1 MPFPKQTKE
10 ARERAK
16 VRRAEARERM
26 RTAVRD
32 EAVRACF
39 AYVAFASGK
48 PTSKQARAFGAYLA
62 QNGCSSSVPLG
73 RAKGDSVT
81 PDVLARTQRGFLT
94 ACRPSLA
101 SRRNLVRDLRAF
113 ARLAGAVSSDAE
125 ESVTLI
131 ANLLKTGKVSRARP
145 VERESVKPP
154 VRRAETPRCYEVLG
168 CSVDDSDEV
177 IKRKYR
183 QLAATLHP
191 DKHAAKV
198 RTPQDAARYTAEF
211 QQLQLAYEE
220 VRRLRGMGR

>member
-16 VRRAEARERM
+16 VRRAETRERM

-32 EAVRACF
+32 DAVRACF
-39 AYVAFASGK
+39 AYVASVDGK
-48 PTSKQARAFGAYLA
+48 PSSKQVRTFSSYLV

-73 RAKGDSVT
+73 RAKIDSIT
-81 PDVLARTQRGFLT
+81 HQALSRTLRSFLT

-101 SRRNLVRDLRAF
+101 SRRKLVRDLRAF
-113 ARLAGAVSSDAE
+113 AQLDGAVSSEVDEAL
-125 ESVTLI
+125 TLI
-131 ANLLKTGKVSRARP
+131 ATLLKTGRVSRARP
-145 VERESVKPP
+145 AERVSIKPP

-168 CSVDDSDEV
+168 CCLEDSDDV

-183 QLAATLHP
+183 QLAAKLHP

-198 RTPQDAARYTAEF
+198 KTPQDAARYTAEF

-220 VRRLRGMGR
+220 IRRLRQMGR